1 MKSLKLVKRIL
12 PVVGAITLVSGCST
26 TNDMYAKYD
35 DICEVPKAK
44 TVERVKIVKEVVEK
58 ERIVEK
64 KVPVEKIK
72 YVDRIKVKEV
82 EKVKFVDRVKIKEVP
97 KIQYVDRV
105 KETIKEVPTIK
116 YVERIKKV
124 PSIKYVDRI
133 KKVPTIKYVDRV
145 KVKEVP
151 TIKYVDRVKIKEVPK
166 IQYVDRVT
174 VKTVKQLIPGIT
186 WEPAVYFGFDLASL
200 TPTEL
205 ARLDKDLLVLRK
217 KPNLKLS
224 VQAFTD
230 SKGSNRYNRNL
241 AVRRQQTVVNYLVS
255 KGLAKNRIMMSPL
268 GEELPIL
275 GNSEAERVVNR
286 RVELMLLDA
295 AGRPLS
301 LSIQTK

>member
-12 PVVGAITLVSGCST
+12 PVVGAVTLISGCST
-26 TNDMYAKYD
+26 TSDLYAKYD

-44 TVERVKIVKEVVEK
+44 TVERIKIVKEVVEK

-72 YVDRIKVKEV
+72 YVDRIKEV

-97 KIQYVDRV
+97 KVQYVERV
-105 KETIKEVPTIK
+105 KETIKEVPT
-116 YVERIKKV
+116 V
-124 PSIKYVDRI
+124 KYVDRI
-133 KKVPTIKYVDRV
+133 KKVPTVQYVDRVREVPTIKYVDRV
-145 KVKEVP
+145 KEVP
-151 TIKYVDRVKIKEVPK
+151 TVKYVDRVKIKEVPK
-166 IQYVDRVT
+166 IKYVDRVKI
-174 VKTVKQLIPGIT
+174 KTVKQMIPGVT
-186 WEPAVYFGFDLASL
+186 WEPAVYFGFDQASL

-205 ARLDKDLLVLRK
+205 ARLDRDLLVLRK
-217 KPNLKLS
+217 QPTLKLN

-230 SKGSNRYNRNL
+230 SKGSNKYNRNL
-241 AVRRQQTVVNYLVS
+241 ALRRQQTVVSYLVS
-255 KGLAKNRIMMSPL
+255 KGLAKSRILKSPL

-275 GNSEAERVVNR
+275 GDSEAERVVNR

>member
-1 MKSLKLVKRIL
+1 
-12 PVVGAITLVSGCST
+12 
-26 TNDMYAKYD
+26 MYAKYD

-64 KVPVEKIK
+64 KVNVPVEKIK
-72 YVDRIKVKEV
+72 YVDRIKEV
-82 EKVKFVDRVKIKEVP
+82 EKVKFVDRVTIKEVPKIQYVDRIKETIKEVPTVKYVEKIKKVPTVKYVDRVKIKEVP
-97 KIQYVDRV
+97 KIKYVDRV
-105 KETIKEVPTIK
+105 KIKEVPK
-116 YVERIKKV
+116 
-124 PSIKYVDRI
+124 
-133 KKVPTIKYVDRV
+133 IKYVDRV

-151 TIKYVDRVKIKEVPK
+151 TIRYVERVK
-166 IQYVDRVT
+166 

-186 WEPAVYFGFDLASL
+186 WEPAVYFGYDLASL
-200 TPTEL
+200 APTEL
-205 ARLDKDLLVLRK
+205 ARLDKDLLVLLK
-217 KPNLKLS
+217 QPNLKLS

-230 SKGSNRYNRNL
+230 SKGSNRYNRSL
-241 AVRRQQTVVNYLVS
+241 ALRRQQTVVNYLMS
-255 KGLAKNRIMMSPL
+255 KGLAKNRILTSPL

>member
-1 MKSLKLVKRIL
+1 MKSLKLVKRVL
-12 PVVGAITLVSGCST
+12 PVVGVITLVSGCST
-26 TNDMYAKYD
+26 TNDMYGKYE
-35 DICEVPKAK
+35 DICEVSVPRTA
-44 TVERVKIVKEVVEK
+44 ERIKVVKEVVEK

-72 YVDRIKVKEV
+72 YVDRIKEV
-82 EKVKFVDRVKIKEVP
+82 EKVKFVDRVTVKEVP
-97 KIQYVDRV
+97 KIHYVDRV
-105 KETIKEVPTIK
+105 KETIKEVPTVR
-116 YVERIKKV
+116 YVE
-124 PSIKYVDRI
+124 RI

-145 KVKEVP
+145 KKVP
-151 TIKYVDRVKIKEVPK
+151 TVKYVDRVKIKEVPK
-166 IQYVDRVT
+166 IEYVDRVKVKYVDRVK
-174 VKTVKQLIPGIT
+174 VKTVKQLVPGIV
-186 WEPAVYFGFDLASL
+186 WEPAVYFGFDQSSL

-205 ARLDKDLLVLRK
+205 AKLDKDLLVLLK

-230 SKGSNRYNRNL
+230 SKGSNRYNRAL
-241 AVRRQQTVVNYLVS
+241 ALRRQQTVVNYLMS
-255 KGLAKNRIMMSPL
+255 KGLAKNRILMTPL

-275 GNSEAERVVNR
+275 GNSEAGRVVNR

>member
-1 MKSLKLVKRIL
+1 MKSLKLVKRVL

-26 TNDMYAKYD
+26 TNEMYGKYE

-44 TVERVKIVKEVVEK
+44 TVERVKVVKEIVEK
-58 ERIVEK
+58 EKIVEK

-72 YVDRIKVKEV
+72 YVDRIKNV

-97 KIQYVDRV
+97 TIQYVERIKKVPEVKYVERIKKVPEIKYVDR
-105 KETIKEVPTIK
+105 IKKVPEIK

-124 PSIKYVDRI
+124 P
-133 KKVPTIKYVDRV
+133 
-145 KVKEVP
+145 E
-151 TIKYVDRVKIKEVPK
+151 IKYVDRVKIKEVQK
-166 IQYVDRVT
+166 VKYVDRVK
-174 VKTVKQLIPGIT
+174 VKTVKQMIPGIT
-186 WEPAVYFGFDLASL
+186 WEPAVYFGFDLDTL

-205 ARLDKDLLVLRK
+205 ARLDRDLLVLRK
-217 KPNLKLS
+217 RPNLKLS

-241 AVRRQQTVVNYLVS
+241 ALRRQQTVVKYLIA
-255 KGLAKNRIMMSPL
+255 KGLAKSRILMTPL

-275 GNSEAERVVNR
+275 GDSAAERVVNR

>member
-1 MKSLKLVKRIL
+1 
-12 PVVGAITLVSGCST
+12 
-26 TNDMYAKYD
+26 MYAKYD
-35 DICEVPKAK
+35 DICVYPKAK

-64 KVPVEKIK
+64 KVKVPVEKIK
-72 YVDRIKVKEV
+72 YVDRIKEV
-82 EKVKFVDRVKIKEVP
+82 EKVKFVDRVTVKEVP
-97 KIQYVDRV
+97 KIQYVERI
-105 KETIKEVPTIK
+105 KETIKEVPT
-116 YVERIKKV
+116 V
-124 PSIKYVDRI
+124 KYVDRV
-133 KKVPTIKYVDRV
+133 KNVQTIKYVDRV
-145 KVKEVP
+145 KKVPTVKYVDRVKIKEVP
-151 TIKYVDRVKIKEVPK
+151 TIKYVDRVK
-166 IQYVDRVT
+166 

-186 WEPAVYFGFDLASL
+186 WEPAVYFGYDLASL
-200 TPTEL
+200 APTEL

-217 KPNLKLS
+217 QPNLKLS

-241 AVRRQQTVVNYLVS
+241 ALRRQQTVVNYLMS
-255 KGLAKNRIMMSPL
+255 KGLAKNRILTSPL

-275 GNSEAERVVNR
+275 GNSEAERIVNR

>member
-26 TNDMYAKYD
+26 TGDMYGKYD
-35 DICEVPKAK
+35 DICEVPKVK

-64 KVPVEKIK
+64 KVPVETIK
-72 YVDRIKVKEV
+72 YVDRIKEVSKVEYVDRVQVKEV
-82 EKVKFVDRVKIKEVP
+82 PKIQYVERIKEVPTVKYVDRIKKVPTIKYVERVKIKEVP

-105 KETIKEVPTIK
+105 K
-116 YVERIKKV
+116 
-124 PSIKYVDRI
+124 
-133 KKVPTIKYVDRV
+133 
-145 KVKEVP
+145 
-151 TIKYVDRVKIKEVPK
+151 
-166 IQYVDRVT
+166 
-174 VKTVKQLIPGIT
+174 VKTVKQMIPGII

-217 KPNLKLS
+217 QPNLKLS

-230 SKGSNRYNRNL
+230 SKGSNQYNRNL
-241 AVRRQQTVVNYLVS
+241 ALRRQQTVVNYLMS
-255 KGLAKNRIMMSPL
+255 KGLSKRRILMSPL